1 MPRFSLR
8 RKITFCRSRH
18 LLPWEQGAR
27 RFIGMDDQRKTLT
40 NHARRIA
47 LLLLICMT
55 GCSDFSQH
63 RFGGIRRESP
73 KVAGLVHPAPSL
85 AIPNP
90 PTTPTP
96 STTNLQQAGF
106 VPADQPNVPL
116 IPNPERTVAPDLRI
130 PIRNSTVNFTT
141 PQFGG
146 YQPVGD
152 KPLRMLHTRAVKT
165 YTGMDSYNYRF
176 TRRESVGGKL
186 QPEELILVKIRR
198 KPFSVSLRWLG
209 DEGKG
214 REVMYVDG
222 KFGSKLQILTAPNE
236 VFPFAPPTRFN
247 FAPNDAMV
255 KSKSRHSIT
264 ESGFGNLIDNFGRLV
279 AGIEAGDARVGTAKY
294 LGMIERKEFPRPVE
308 AVHHNLPPGAD
319 PDLPKGGQRWWYF
332 DANHGLPVLVITH
345 DETGEV
351 EYYRHDLIQWPAR
364 LDDLDFDPSRMGKKQ

>member
-1 MPRFSLR
+1 
-8 RKITFCRSRH
+8 
-18 LLPWEQGAR
+18 
-27 RFIGMDDQRKTLT
+27 MDDQRKTLT
-40 NHARRIA
+40 NHARRISP
-47 LLLLICMT
+47 LLLICMT

-90 PTTPTP
+90 PTASKSPANSEIKP
-96 STTNLQQAGF
+96 AGF
-106 VPADQPNVPL
+106 LPEPKFFPPGYTK
-116 IPNPERTVAPDLRI
+116 IPVG
-130 PIRNSTVNFTT
+130 NSTFNFTT

-152 KPLRMLHTRAVKT
+152 NPLRMLHTRAVKT

-198 KPFSVSLRWLG
+198 KPFSVSLKWLG

-214 REVMYVDG
+214 REVMYIDG
-222 KFGSKLQILTAPNE
+222 KFGSKLQILTAPDE
-236 VFPFAPPTRFN
+236 VFPFAPPTRFS

-364 LDDLDFDPSRMGKKQ
+364 LDDLDFDPDRMGKKQ